1 MGTPWS
7 LQVLWVFYVWKREQN
22 RSMGDVGT
30 CVCCLWNKQYYNI
43 PKYPLSLSFSNM
55 SHFFSWGQKKRADT
69 TKTEFS
75 YFGLKRLPTNK
86 TVRSHLLSSNT
97 VLFCWPSSTVRRR
110 NGQVQLPR
118 SHLVQQRFGEAVHVP
133 TQSRW
138 DAQIRSGVRKSFRI
152 SRMWGGVN
160 FFDESKGVW
169 RQTRLYLTPNKTS
182 CITMLTC
189 LQVPF
194 IRLGFKKIAVSASND
209 IDRLLFDKLNTY
221 REKSIKS

>member
-7 LQVLWVFYVWKREQN
+7 LQ
-22 RSMGDVGT
+22 GT
-30 CVCCLWNKQYYNI
+30 ESFLEKDILKGYLENCL
-43 PKYPLSLSFSNM
+43 F
-55 SHFFSWGQKKRADT
+55 HGGKKKEPNT

-86 TVRSHLLSSNT
+86 TVRSHLLFFHT
-97 VLFCWPSSTVRRR
+97 GTFCWPSSTVRRR

-118 SHLVQQRFGEAVHVP
+118 SHFVQQRFGEAVHVP

-152 SRMWGGVN
+152 SRMWEGVN

-169 RQTRLYLTPNKTS
+169 RQTRLYLTPTKTS
-182 CITMLTC
+182 CITILMECWLVSKYHSSG
-189 LQVPF
+189 LPF
-194 IRLGFKKIAVSASND
+194 R
-209 IDRLLFDKLNTY
+209 
-221 REKSIKS
+221 KSWWVHPMTLIGCFLIS